1 MIAGTAPDV
10 SVIIV
15 NYNGRR
21 WLEGCLAA
29 VGAQTDAGGVEVI
42 LVDNG
47 SSDGSVDLVRERF
60 AHVRVHVA
68 DRNLGFA
75 AGNNAGARLA
85 QGSYLAILN
94 NDTVVQPGWLAALK
108 RPFETDS
115 SIGLSTSRIVYLDD
129 PSIVDSAG
137 DGYLRAGGAFKR
149 FHGQPAARA
158 GEAADVFGACGAA
171 FMIRRGLFEDLHGF
185 DEDFFMVYEDV
196 DLSFRARARGYRC
209 VYVPDAIV
217 WHAGSGS
224 LGRLSPSAVFYG
236 QRNLE
241 WTYVKNMP
249 WRLLL
254 QSLPNHLLFDVAAA
268 LRFLAAGLFGPY
280 LKGKLAAMAGI
291 PAVMR
296 KRAQAERDRRANASE
311 LWQAMDSGWMGIK
324 RREKQFD
331 FRQRVP

>member
-1 MIAGTAPDV
+1 MSSGPLDV

-15 NYNGRR
+15 NHNGVR
-21 WLEGCLAA
+21 WLEPCLSA
-29 VGAQTDAGGVEVI
+29 VGAQDRAGEFEVV

-47 SSDGSVDLVRERF
+47 SSDGSIELVRERF
-60 AHVRVHVA
+60 SHVRVHDA
-68 DRNLGFA
+68 GRNLGFA
-75 AGNNAGARLA
+75 GGNNAGARLA
-85 QGSYLAILN
+85 RGAYLAFLN

-108 RPFETDS
+108 RPLEADP
-115 SIGLSTSRIVYLDD
+115 SIGLSTSRIVYFDD
-129 PSIVDSAG
+129 PTIVDSAG

-149 FHGQPAARA
+149 FHGQPAASA
-158 GEAADVFGACGAA
+158 GEAGDVFGACGAA
-171 FMIRRGLFEDLHGF
+171 CMIRRGLFDELGGF

-224 LGRLSPSAVFYG
+224 LGRLSRSAVFYG

-249 WRLLL
+249 CSLLL
-254 QSLPNHLLFDVAAA
+254 RSLPNHLLFDSAAA
-268 LRFLAAGLFGPY
+268 VRFLSAGLIGPY
-280 LKGKLAAMAGI
+280 LRGKLAALAGM
-291 PAVMR
+291 PAVWR
-296 KRAQAERDRRANASE
+296 KRAQVQRDRRASTAE
-311 LWQAMDSGWMGIK
+311 LRRAMDSGWMRLK